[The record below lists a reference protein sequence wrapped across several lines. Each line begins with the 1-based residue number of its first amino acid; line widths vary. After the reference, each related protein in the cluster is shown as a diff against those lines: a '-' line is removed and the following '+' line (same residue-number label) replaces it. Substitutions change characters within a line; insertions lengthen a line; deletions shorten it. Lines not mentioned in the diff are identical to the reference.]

1 MIISR
6 TPFRISFFGGGTD
19 FPDWYNKYSGKV
31 ISTTIDKY
39 CYISVRKLPPFFK
52 YNYRIRYFKKEEVK
66 KISQI
71 KHASVR
77 ESLKYLNYNN
87 PMEVIHFADLP
98 AQSGLGASSSFTVGF
113 INSLKALQGMRISK
127 KNLYL
132 DAILIEQKKIKENV
146 GSQDQ
151 VSAAFG
157 GFNVINFSKNLLGR
171 NQIEVSPVLN
181 NKNII
186 ELEKSVFLVFTGFVR
201 KAEVLE
207 KAKIR
212 QIKYKYEYF
221 KQILDISH
229 KAEEKIY
236 TSKNIVSDFSELLQ
250 KYWWCKKRLTSN
262 VTNPQIDAIYNY
274 GMKNGAYSGKL
285 LGAGAGGFMLFLI
298 DPKKREFFKKK
309 FKKYTVVPVKF
320 DNLGSQIIYHQD
332 TNI

>member
-31 ISTTIDKY
+31 ISTTINKY
-39 CYISVRKLPPFFK
+39 CYISLRYLPPFFK
-52 YNYRIRYFKKEEVK
+52 FKYRIRYFKTEEVK
-66 KISQI
+66 KISHI

-77 ESLKYLNYNN
+77 ESLKHFKFNN
-87 PMEVIHFADLP
+87 PIEAIHFADLP

-132 DAILIEQKKIKENV
+132 EAIQIEQKKSKEIV

-157 GFNVINFSKNLLGR
+157 GFNVINFSKNS
-171 NQIEVSPVLN
+171 IEVFPVLN
-181 NKNII
+181 NNNIH
-186 ELEKSVFLVFTGFVR
+186 ELEKSIFLVFTGFVR
-201 KAEVLE
+201 RAEVLE
-207 KAKIR
+207 KAKIK
-212 QIKYKYEYF
+212 QINYNHKYF
-221 KQILDISH
+221 KEILDISH

-236 TSKNIVSDFSELLQ
+236 NSKNIISDFSELLQ
-250 KYWWCKKRLTSN
+250 KHWWCKKKLASS
-262 VTNPQIDAIYNY
+262 VTNPHIDKIYNF
-274 GMKNGAYSGKL
+274 GIKNGAYSGKL

-298 DPKKREFFKKK
+298 DPKKRELFNKK
-309 FKKYTVVPVKF
+309 FKNFTIVPIKF

>member
-39 CYISVRKLPPFFK
+39 CYISLRKLPPFFK

-236 TSKNIVSDFSELLQ
+236 TSKNIVSDSSELLQ

>member
-132 DAILIEQKKIKENV
+132 DAIL
-146 GSQDQ
+146 
-151 VSAAFG
+151 F
-157 GFNVINFSKNLLGR
+157 
-171 NQIEVSPVLN
+171 LN
-181 NKNII
+181 RFHYHNI
-186 ELEKSVFLVFTGFVR
+186 R
-201 KAEVLE
+201 
-207 KAKIR
+207 
-212 QIKYKYEYF
+212 
-221 KQILDISH
+221 
-229 KAEEKIY
+229 
-236 TSKNIVSDFSELLQ
+236 
-250 KYWWCKKRLTSN
+250 KKRW
-262 VTNPQIDAIYNY
+262 Q
-274 GMKNGAYSGKL
+274 
-285 LGAGAGGFMLFLI
+285 
-298 DPKKREFFKKK
+298 
-309 FKKYTVVPVKF
+309 
-320 DNLGSQIIYHQD
+320 
-332 TNI
+332 